1 MKNKITRKLI
11 LYFVSVLLLFSL
23 LAGIVFSMLFAR
35 QSGYVY
41 RTDLQKRA
49 IAIADTFSEYI
60 RTGSILTENGR
71 IPGHGSRQ
79 GSGGFGMYLRFVND
93 IAMSDVWIVD
103 QTAQTVIVGSGR
115 NQIRYNELPK
125 DAIEIVAAI
134 FEGGAA
140 YSEDYGTLFDV
151 TAVTVGAPIFSA
163 DGQVIAA
170 VLLHTDAGDVGST
183 WAPGIH
189 MLGIS
194 LAVALMLAIIIA
206 VFVSKR
212 FVRPLR
218 SMESVTRKLTDGDYK
233 AQTHIEQDDEVG
245 SLARN
250 IDILAQRLDAAS
262 KESAALEQMR
272 KDYISNISHELRT
285 PVTVIRGSLEALDDG
300 IVSEP
305 GKVKEYHR
313 QLLSESIHLER
324 MVNDLLELSRLQN
337 PDYAIEKTRLNLPDV
352 LEDAVR
358 SIKYM
363 AANSNVILDCDYAV
377 RDFAAMG
384 DYGRLRQM
392 FIAVLD
398 NAVKFSDKGQ
408 TVLIKT
414 WLYNDHYHISVTDR
428 GAGIEADDL
437 PHVFERFYKT
447 NKPDNNKGTGLGLS
461 IAKQIANR
469 HGITLDVISNQKVG
483 TSFIFIAS
491 NEISK

>member
-23 LAGIVFSMLFAR
+23 SAGIVFSMLFAR
-35 QSGYVY
+35 HSGYVY

-49 IAIADTFSEYI
+49 TAIADTFSEYI
-60 RTGSILTENGR
+60 KTGSILTDNGR
-71 IPGHGSRQ
+71 MPGHGQRQ

-103 QTAQTVIVGSGR
+103 QTAQSVTVGSGR
-115 NQIRYNELPK
+115 NQISYNELPK
-125 DAIEIVAAI
+125 EAVEIVAAV
-134 FEGGAA
+134 FEGDGA
-140 YSEDYGTLFDV
+140 YHEDYGPLFEV
-151 TAVTVGAPIFSA
+151 TVVTVGAPIFSA

-170 VLLHTDAGDVGST
+170 VLLRTDAGGTGSA
-183 WAPGIH
+183 WAPGIN

-194 LAVALMLAIIIA
+194 LAVALMLSIIIA

-218 SMESVTRKLTDGDYK
+218 SMESVTKQLTDGDYN

-245 SLARN
+245 SLAQN

-285 PVTVIRGSLEALDDG
+285 PVTVMRGSLEALHDG
-300 IVSEP
+300 VVSEP
-305 GKVKEYHR
+305 GKVKEYHKL
-313 QLLSESIHLER
+313 LLSESIHLER

-358 SIKYM
+358 SIKYI
-363 AANSNVILDCDYAV
+363 AVNKNVLIDCDYTV
-377 RDFAAMG
+377 RDFAIMG

-398 NAVKFSDKGQ
+398 NAIKFSDEGQ
-408 TVLIKT
+408 SVLIRT
-414 WLYNDHYHISVTDR
+414 WLYNDHYHVSVTDK
-428 GAGIEADDL
+428 GTGIRAEEL
-437 PHVFERFYKT
+437 PHVFERFYKS
-447 NKPDNNKGTGLGLS
+447 NKQDNNKGTGLGLS
-461 IAKQIANR
+461 IAKQIADR
-469 HGITLDVISNQKVG
+469 HGIMIEVVSTQKEG
-483 TSFIFIAS
+483 TNFTFSI
-491 NEISK
+491 

>member
-11 LYFVSVLLLFSL
+11 LYFVFVLLLFSL
-23 LAGIVFSMLFAR
+23 MAGIVFSMLFAR

-41 RTDLQKRA
+41 RTGLQKRA
-49 IAIADTFSEYI
+49 TAIADTFSEYI

-71 IPGHGSRQ
+71 MPMHGPRM

-103 QTAQTVIVGSGR
+103 QAAQTVFVGSGK
-115 NQIRYNELPK
+115 NQISYNELPK
-125 DAIEIVAAI
+125 EAKKIVDAV
-134 FEGGAA
+134 FEGGIA
-140 YSEDYGTLFDV
+140 YHEDYGALFEV
-151 TAVTVGAPIFSA
+151 TAVTVGAPIYSG
-163 DGQVIAA
+163 DGQIIAA
-170 VLLHTDAGDVGST
+170 VLLRTDAESVGSA
-183 WAPGIH
+183 WVPGIQ

-194 LAVALMLAIIIA
+194 LAVALILSISIA

-218 SMESVTRKLTDGDYK
+218 SMESVTKKLTDGDYA
-233 AQTHIEQDDEVG
+233 AQTHIRQDDEVG
-245 SLARN
+245 SLAQN

-285 PVTVIRGSLEALDDG
+285 PVTVIRGSLEALSDG

-305 GKVKEYHR
+305 GKAKEYHR

-352 LEDAVR
+352 VEDAVR
-358 SIKYM
+358 SIKYV
-363 AANSNVILDCDYAV
+363 AINKTVPIDCDNTV
-377 RDFAAMG
+377 RDFAFMG

-398 NAVKFSDKGQ
+398 NAIKFSDTGQ
-408 TVLIKT
+408 AVFIKT
-414 WLYNDHYHISVTDR
+414 WLHNGHYHVSVTDK
-428 GAGIEADDL
+428 GKGIRADDL

-447 NKPDNNKGTGLGLS
+447 KHQDNNKGTGLGLS
-461 IAKQIANR
+461 IAKQIADR
-469 HGITLDVISNQKVG
+469 HGITLTVTSSQEEG
-483 TSFIFIAS
+483 TVFTFIAD
-491 NEISK
+491 EDM